1 MKTFVLFLFISA
13 SAFSQTKKEMRTEI
27 DLLKSE
33 QAHINLGHQIEM
45 NLLIKKV
52 DSLKTL
58 IAGQNDQLQADHLTI
73 LRLREELADSK
84 DSLAHLNNL
93 LIAKQPKEKE
103 EKTKIAT
110 SQKSETDK
118 TSLNPFGSGGT
129 GGKRSA
135 DSADPIEKEEAS
147 GHGAFAAGGTGNGRT
162 RLNDVSINHIESDRD
177 EIIYLKLTID
187 ESGNVISC
195 ISTSKT
201 TTTNQQLINQVKQAV
216 IQQVKFSKSPGSE
229 PVSVYYTVKIAS
241 K

>member
-1 MKTFVLFLFISA
+1 MKTFVLLLFISA

-33 QAHINLGHQIEM
+33 QAHINLGHQIEK

-58 IAGQNDQLQADHLTI
+58 IAGQDDQLQADHLTI

-84 DSLAHLNNL
+84 DSLTHLTNL

-103 EKTKIAT
+103 GKTKIAT
-110 SQKSETDK
+110 SPKSETDK

-135 DSADPIEKEEAS
+135 DSAGPIEKEEAS
-147 GHGAFAAGGTGNGRT
+147 GGGVFGTGTGNGRT

-216 IQQVKFSKSPGSE
+216 IQQVKFSKLPGSS
-229 PVSVYYTVKIAS
+229 PTIMFYTVKI
-241 K
+241 KGK

>member
-13 SAFSQTKKEMRTEI
+13 SAFSQTKKQMRTEI

-33 QAHINLGHQIEM
+33 QTHINLGHQIEM

-73 LRLREELADSK
+73 IRLREELADSK
-84 DSLAHLNNL
+84 DSLSHLTNL
-93 LIAKQPKEKE
+93 LIAKQPKEKD

-110 SQKSETDK
+110 SQKNETDK
-118 TSLNPFGSGGT
+118 TSFNPFGSGGT

-135 DSADPIEKEEAS
+135 DSAGTIEKEEAS
-147 GHGAFAAGGTGNGRT
+147 GHGAIGTGTGNGRT
-162 RLNDVSINHIESDRD
+162 RLNNVSINHIESDRD